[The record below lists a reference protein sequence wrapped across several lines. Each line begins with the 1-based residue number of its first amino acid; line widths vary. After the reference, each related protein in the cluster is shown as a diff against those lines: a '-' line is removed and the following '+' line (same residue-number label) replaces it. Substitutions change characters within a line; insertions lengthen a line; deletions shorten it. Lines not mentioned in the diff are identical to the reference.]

1 MKERILVLFG
11 GKSVEHDISIITAL
25 QAMRNLPEK
34 FDFMPVYMDKKGLW
48 WTAENLGDIHIYS
61 NFEKLAKKKKQVSLI
76 LGENQ
81 ILIKKGNKFVKGG
94 QISGVLNCCHGN
106 IGEDGSVQGLFKVCD
121 VPQTCSELTS
131 MALCMD
137 KAFMKDIFK
146 ANGINSPHYVTFKEL
161 DYKGNKA
168 KLVKQI
174 GSKVSY
180 PLVVKP
186 SNLGSSIGISVC
198 KTEGELDNALMLA
211 FEFDKKVVIER
222 LVENLK
228 EFNCACFC
236 YKGNF
241 YPSKVNEVTNKSEI
255 YTFEDKYLSENAK
268 NQEADK
274 KLSKKIQT
282 LTEKVYKL
290 FDCKGVVRVDFLFN
304 EKANELYVNE
314 INSIPGSLAFYLYKD
329 IAFKDILT
337 SMIEESKFLHASN
350 NTIKSFDSD
359 ALKIFDSVA
368 KTYKK

>member
-1 MKERILVLFG
+1 
-11 GKSVEHDISIITAL
+11 
-25 QAMRNLPEK
+25 
-34 FDFMPVYMDKKGLW
+34 
-48 WTAENLGDIHIYS
+48 
-61 NFEKLAKKKKQVSLI
+61 
-76 LGENQ
+76 
-81 ILIKKGNKFVKGG
+81 
-94 QISGVLNCCHGN
+94 
-106 IGEDGSVQGLFKVCD
+106 
-121 VPQTCSELTS
+121 
-131 MALCMD
+131 
-137 KAFMKDIFK
+137 
-146 ANGINSPHYVTFKEL
+146 
-161 DYKGNKA
+161 
-168 KLVKQI
+168 
-174 GSKVSY
+174 
-180 PLVVKP
+180 
-186 SNLGSSIGISVC
+186 
-198 KTEGELDNALMLA
+198 MLA

-222 LVENLK
+222 FVENLK

-290 FDCKGVVRVDFLFN
+290 FDCKGVVRVDFLFD

-337 SMIEESKFLHASN
+337 SMIDESKFLHASN

>member
-1 MKERILVLFG
+1 M
-11 GKSVEHDISIITAL
+11 
-25 QAMRNLPEK
+25 
-34 FDFMPVYMDKKGLW
+34 
-48 WTAENLGDIHIYS
+48 
-61 NFEKLAKKKKQVSLI
+61 
-76 LGENQ
+76 
-81 ILIKKGNKFVKGG
+81 
-94 QISGVLNCCHGN
+94 
-106 IGEDGSVQGLFKVCD
+106 
-121 VPQTCSELTS
+121 TS

-222 LVENLK
+222 FVENLK

-290 FDCKGVVRVDFLFN
+290 FDCKGVVRVDFLFD

-337 SMIEESKFLHASN
+337 SMIDESKFLHASN